1 MSCSKDCILFALHSL
16 NKAPAPIGLYLISS
30 LQYCYNCRMEYI
42 KLINKIMFLVH
53 SVLLTLNTCVYL
65 KIKTTFLVKYN
76 LNLVKLKRSI
86 YSVFYLFKLFFIY
99 VYIRV
104 SVLLVNL
111 CTSSTTGYHREGSLQ
126 THMTVCQG
134 QKVSQNI
141 KYFS

>member
-1 MSCSKDCILFALHSL
+1 
-16 NKAPAPIGLYLISS
+16 
-30 LQYCYNCRMEYI
+30 MEYI

-111 CTSSTTGYHREGSLQ
+111 CTSSTTGYHREGSL
-126 THMTVCQG
+126 
-134 QKVSQNI
+134 
-141 KYFS
+141 